1 MRPQVQT
8 SPPRAP
14 AAVEQQRV
22 VSSGS
27 AEALPL
33 VRSSVRASRNRA
45 RPGCKSGPAR
55 QSCHCLAKQKPA
67 PWDAGPAACA
77 LAPCPSPVTG
87 LWQESM
93 ATLLRV
99 VSPQAAPFGAD
110 RKRFNTE
117 ANRFRA
123 ATVSRSVYVGNLSFA
138 TTEPQVHALM
148 SRAGPVDRVVMGLNR
163 DTRLPCGFAFVE
175 FVDRAGAVAA
185 VSLLTGAV
193 LDGRVI
199 RLEMDKGF
207 REWRR
212 WGRGAGG
219 GQMRDEFRAS
229 FDEGRGGYGAAA
241 AAAGAAAAAM
251 GGGGGG
257 GRSGSRGFGR
267 AQSRGRQQQRGG
279 YGGGRSHSAGGRG
292 RHSGGGGAPGGGYS
306 RSPGGGGAAGG
317 WDGQPARRGPPPPL
331 FGGEDAG
338 RGPAPTGPYTPYTG
352 PGRGRRD

>member
-1 MRPQVQT
+1 
-8 SPPRAP
+8 
-14 AAVEQQRV
+14 
-22 VSSGS
+22 
-27 AEALPL
+27 
-33 VRSSVRASRNRA
+33 
-45 RPGCKSGPAR
+45 
-55 QSCHCLAKQKPA
+55 
-67 PWDAGPAACA
+67 
-77 LAPCPSPVTG
+77 
-87 LWQESM
+87 M

-219 GQMRDEFRAS
+219 G
-229 FDEGRGGYGAAA
+229 
-241 AAAGAAAAAM
+241 
-251 GGGGGG
+251 
-257 GRSGSRGFGR
+257 
-267 AQSRGRQQQRGG
+267 
-279 YGGGRSHSAGGRG
+279 
-292 RHSGGGGAPGGGYS
+292 
-306 RSPGGGGAAGG
+306 
-317 WDGQPARRGPPPPL
+317 
-331 FGGEDAG
+331 
-338 RGPAPTGPYTPYTG
+338 
-352 PGRGRRD
+352 